1 MNGMMKKVYAK
12 PVVTVVHLLYE
23 TTLMDTSF
31 HSDHQKTQDGTAPT
45 PSAGA
50 KRFVFDSSD
59 EDENNAWSE
68 D

>member
-1 MNGMMKKVYAK
+1 MNEMMKKVYAK

-31 HSDHQKTQDGTAPT
+31 HGDHQKMKDGTAPT

-59 EDENNAWSE
+59 EDQNNTWSE

>member
-1 MNGMMKKVYAK
+1 MNEMMKKVYAK

-31 HSDHQKTQDGTAPT
+31 HSDHQKMKDGTAPI

-59 EDENNAWSE
+59 EDENNTWPE

>member
-23 TTLMDTSF
+23 TILMDTSF
-31 HSDHQKTQDGTAPT
+31 HSDHQKMKDGTAPI

-59 EDENNAWSE
+59 EGENNTWSE